1 MAEHTSGDW
10 EHGRF
15 GSGGPIHLPLGL
27 DYCEITQVG
36 EMEILAFVF
45 RPARSKAEGEANAR
59 LFAKAWLI
67 PELVEALE
75 DLISRFV
82 KCAVASGTDPEFA
95 EAAVEKHRTAL
106 AKANQPEN

>member
-1 MAEHTSGDW
+1 MAEHTPGPWAVFNKSGVVAIIRPDNK
-10 EHGRF
+10 EV
-15 GSGGPIHLPLGL
+15 IHWCGFDSSDFPN
-27 DYCEITQVG
+27 
-36 EMEILAFVF
+36 A
-45 RPARSKAEGEANAR
+45 ARANAR
-59 LFAKAWLI
+59 LIAKAWLI

-95 EAAVEKHRTAL
+95 EVAVEPHRAIL